1 MANVSSFPAIYTH
14 VGLYAPWHDF
24 YCAHTTFIYVL
35 ILYDEAFYSCFVC
48 LTTEKLYT
56 HSPHTYSFCFLFF
69 YFFYI
74 SYLDFC
80 WRLFYYKNGYANV
93 EWCRVWVCVCKVRGK
108 MRAYSANSCMVN
120 ESVRRTERLYEI
132 TNNRL
137 RLLFHRTFGMDKV
150 FGCLSWPL
158 EIYWKCW
165 LYFFSRLLCSLLRW
179 KKDEMRH
186 TKNSRFAPAIFCSV
200 W

>member
-1 MANVSSFPAIYTH
+1 MCPPSLRYTRMLDSMLHDMTSIVPTQHLYMFLSYTMKPFILASFVWQQRNYTH
-14 VGLYAPWHDF
+14 TH
-24 YCAHTTFIYVL
+24 HTH
-35 ILYDEAFYSCFVC
+35 ILFVS
-48 LTTEKLYT
+48 Y
-56 HSPHTYSFCFLFF
+56 FLFV
-69 YFFYI
+69 FYI

-93 EWCRVWVCVCKVRGK
+93 EWCGVWVCVCKVRGK